1 MLYVATLFIEFLAT
15 IGLLLVVWRMK
26 TLRTRRGR
34 FRRLRAV
41 TRRWRGPWAVALVAG
56 VALSISVGISAVKF
70 PLPSV
75 HDEFSYLLA
84 ADTFANGR
92 VTNPSHPM
100 WMHFETFHVI
110 VQPTY
115 ASKYPPVTGLLL
127 ALGQCLGHPIIG
139 VWISTTLAA
148 GATCWMLQ
156 GWMPGRWALLGGL
169 LTACHPMILVH
180 WGQNYWGGQ
189 AAMIGGALVFG
200 ALPRIFRQRRAVD
213 SLLMALG
220 AVILANSRPFEG
232 FVTCLP
238 PAAAILF
245 WFVGRR
251 RPPASEALLR
261 VCLPVAL
268 VFASA
273 VSAMGYYHWRVT
285 GEARRMPYQVHQDT
299 YHVTPVFLWQDLNL
313 EPQYRHRVLRDFY
326 LGYASVWYDMQ
337 RTWTGVA
344 TIKGKTLA
352 AFWLLFLRVTLTV
365 PLVMLP
371 WVLRRRWMWIPL
383 TAIVLVVAASMCG
396 QWLQPHYFAS
406 IFPAG
411 LLLVVSGLRHLK
423 ARGMARR
430 SVNQALVSGLIVIF
444 LLASTSRVLIYFA
457 DPHKEF
463 AIDRDRVVRQ
473 LQSMPGE
480 HLVLVRYAAG
490 HNPLWEWV
498 YNAADID
505 AAKIVWAREMS
516 PEQNRHLLKYFAD
529 RRVWL
534 LEADEKPPRLH
545 ENLGA
550 NGAGG
555 TP

>member
-1 MLYVATLFIEFLAT
+1 MLYVATLGIELLAT
-15 IGLLLVVWRMK
+15 IGLLLVAWRMK
-26 TLRTRRGR
+26 SLRTRRGW
-34 FRRLRAV
+34 FRPLCAV
-41 TRRWRGPWAVALVAG
+41 ARRWRGFRAVVLVAA
-56 VALSISVGISAVKF
+56 VALSISIGISAIKF

-84 ADTFANGR
+84 ADTFASGR
-92 VTNPSHPM
+92 LTNPPHSM

-127 ALGQCLGHPIIG
+127 ALGQCLGHPIVG
-139 VWISTTLAA
+139 VWISTMLAA

-200 ALPRIFRQRRAVD
+200 ALPRIVRRRRVVD

-232 FVTCLP
+232 FFTCLP
-238 PAAAILF
+238 PAAAILI
-245 WFVGRR
+245 WFAGRQ
-251 RPPASEALLR
+251 RPSISDALWR
-261 VCLPVAL
+261 VCLPVAI
-268 VFASA
+268 VFAA
-273 VSAMGYYHWRVT
+273 AIVAMGYYHWRVT
-285 GEARRMPYQVHQDT
+285 GDARTMPYQVHQDT

-313 EPQYRHRVLRDFY
+313 EPKYRHRVLRDFY

-337 RTWTGVA
+337 RTWGGVA

-365 PLVMLP
+365 PLLLLP
-371 WVLRRRWMWIPL
+371 WGLRRRGLWIPG
-383 TAIVLVVAASMCG
+383 TAFVLVVIASLGG

-411 LLLVVSGLRHLK
+411 MLLVVSGLRHLNT
-423 ARGMARR
+423 RGTPRGSAGRF
-430 SVNQALVSGLIVIF
+430 LVSGLVVIF
-444 LLASTSRVLIYFA
+444 LLASTSRVLIYLA
-457 DPHKEF
+457 DPPKEF
-463 AIDRDRVVRQ
+463 GIDRDRVVRQ
-473 LQSMPGE
+473 LQGTPGE
-480 HLVLVRYAAG
+480 HLVVARYALG

-516 PEQNRHLLKYFAD
+516 PDQNRRLLEYFAD

-534 LEADEKPPRLH
+534 LEADEMPPRLH
-545 ENLGA
+545 EHVGA
-550 NGAGG
+550 PG
-555 TP
+555 TGKTP